1 MNKSQEKVLVASL
14 CGIIVAAAAGFAV
27 QPAMASDY
35 APKVSATGAGT
46 PVVVERYNAVI
57 PMNDREI

>member
-27 QPAMASDY
+27 QPAMAADY
-35 APKVSATGAGT
+35 APKVSAISAGT
-46 PVVVERYNAVI
+46 PLVVERYNDVI

>member
-27 QPAMASDY
+27 QPAMAADY
-35 APKVSATGAGT
+35 APKASTSSAGT

-57 PMNDREI
+57 PINDRAI

>member
-14 CGIIVAAAAGFAV
+14 CGIIVAAGAGFAV
-27 QPAMASDY
+27 QPAMAADF
-35 APKVSATGAGT
+35 APKVSATSAGT
-46 PVVVERYNAVI
+46 PVVVERYVSVI

>member
-27 QPAMASDY
+27 QPAMAADY
-35 APKVSATGAGT
+35 APRASMSSAGT

-57 PMNDREI
+57 PIKDWEI